1 MIYAIPHRFVE
12 PEDERNTPSFLRGSV
27 EFIPSDDEKLASL
40 KVLPLDKFGSENEMQ
55 FSRSAVE
62 SIPKTM

>member
-12 PEDERNTPSFLRGSV
+12 PEDLRSPSFLRGSV
-27 EFIPSDDEKLASL
+27 EFIPTDDEMKANL
-40 KVLPLDKFGSENEMQ
+40 KVLPLEKTEHEDVVQ

-62 SIPKTM
+62 SVPKTM